1 MRRPLIFAGALGVVI
16 VGATILAWVLTGSV
30 VEDAGTPPPTLI
42 VEESP
47 VVPERI
53 ARITGAW
60 NTDWGRRTIDLEDL
74 IVGVPVNDPR
84 DNIRPIDA
92 PLFESIAAADT
103 WLDEREVGAMV
114 TLGGEARFY
123 PLRII
128 SRHEVVNDV
137 FSGLPVVV
145 TYCPLC
151 NSAATFDRRIAG
163 SAVRFGVSGLLHNSD
178 LVMWD
183 SMTESLWQQ
192 ITGEAI
198 VGDLAGTKLEIL
210 PTSLVRWTDFK
221 AAQPGGAHY
230 RGTQAQEC
238 ATKPM
243 RTPAMRSRHAPAR
256 SPVISTIVTPRS
268 NGWWEC
274 ESVTMPRRT
283 RSRSS

>member
-1 MRRPLIFAGALGVVI
+1 MIFAGALGVVI

-163 SAVRFGVSGLLHNSD
+163 SAVRFGVSGLLRNSD

-243 RTPAMRSRHAPAR
+243 RTLAMRSRHAPAR